1 MSKKMTEGALVGSFE
16 RKLDAMRR
24 VRIPSEWFALM
35 GQPKSVVVMAHP
47 EEKCLVLLS
56 EDAYTAHIGQMR
68 RQAKTNADAQKELA
82 YLLGE
87 AEHLCVN
94 AHNSIRISDKLL
106 RFARI
111 KDQVSLSGDVRY
123 IRIESLKR
131 VRPNKDLNVMKINQ
145 RLPPK
150 FAAKWKRLL
159 AWMEGD
165 TETLALAAV
174 DLLWDKYGRD
184 VVQTEKRKI
193 RYAKKIE
200 ETKRRLGL

>member
-1 MSKKMTEGALVGSFE
+1 MSKKMTDGALVGRFE

-56 EDAYTAHIGQMR
+56 EDAYKAHIGKMR
-68 RQAKTNADAQKELA
+68 RQAKANADAQKELA

-111 KDQVSLSGDVRY
+111 KDQVSLLGDVRY
-123 IRIESLKR
+123 VRIESPKR
-131 VRPNKDLNVMKINQ
+131 VRPNRDLNVMKINQ

-165 TETLALAAV
+165 TEALAFAAV

>member
-1 MSKKMTEGALVGSFE
+1 MSKKMTDGALVGRFE

-24 VRIPSEWFALM
+24 VRIPAEWFALM
-35 GQPKSVVVMAHP
+35 GQPKSVVVMGHP

-68 RQAKTNADAQKELA
+68 RQAKTNADAQNELA
-82 YLLGE
+82 YLLDE

-123 IRIESLKR
+123 IRIESPKR

-174 DLLWDKYGRD
+174 DLLWDKYGRE

>member
-1 MSKKMTEGALVGSFE
+1 MSKEMTDGALVGRFE

-24 VRIPSEWFALM
+24 VRIPSEWFAIM

-56 EDAYTAHIGQMR
+56 EDAYKAHIGQMR
-68 RQAKTNADAQKELA
+68 RQAKTNADAQKEQA

-111 KDQVSLSGDVRY
+111 KERMLLLGSVRY
-123 IRIESLKR
+123 IRIESPKR
-131 VRPNKDLNVMKINQ
+131 
-145 RLPPK
+145 
-150 FAAKWKRLL
+150 
-159 AWMEGD
+159 E
-165 TETLALAAV
+165 
-174 DLLWDKYGRD
+174 YGLR
-184 VVQTEKRKI
+184 QGI
-193 RYAKKIE
+193 
-200 ETKRRLGL
+200 

>member
-1 MSKKMTEGALVGSFE
+1 MSKKMTDGALVGRFV

-24 VRIPSEWFALM
+24 VRIPAEWFALM
-35 GQPKSVVVMAHP
+35 GQPKRVVVMAHP

-111 KDQVSLSGDVRY
+111 KDQASLLGDVRY
-123 IRIESLKR
+123 IRIESPKR
-131 VRPNKDLNVMKINQ
+131 VRPNKDLNVMIINQ
-145 RLPPK
+145 GLPPK

-165 TETLALAAV
+165 TEALSLAAV

-200 ETKRRLGL
+200 EAKRRLGL

>member
-1 MSKKMTEGALVGSFE
+1 MSKEMADGALVGRFA

-24 VRIPSEWFALM
+24 VRIPSEWFAIM

-56 EDAYTAHIGQMR
+56 EDAYTAHVGQMR
-68 RQAKTNADAQKELA
+68 RQAKTNADAQNELA
-82 YLLGE
+82 YLLDE

-123 IRIESLKR
+123 IRIESPKR

-165 TETLALAAV
+165 TEALALTAV

>member
-1 MSKKMTEGALVGSFE
+1 MGKRVSEGALIGRFE

-24 VRIPSEWFALM
+24 VRIPAEWFVVM
-35 GQPKSVVVMAHP
+35 GQPKNVVVMAHP

-56 EDAYTAHIGQMR
+56 EDAYAAHIGQMR

-94 AHNSIRISDKLL
+94 AHSSIRISDKLL
-106 RFARI
+106 GFARI

-123 IRIESLKR
+123 IRVESPKR
-131 VRPNKDLNVMKINQ
+131 VRPNKDLNVMIINQ

-150 FAAKWKRLL
+150 FATKWKRLL

>member
-68 RQAKTNADAQKELA
+68 RQAKTNADARNELA
-82 YLLGE
+82 YLLDE

-123 IRIESLKR
+123 IRIESPKR
-131 VRPNKDLNVMKINQ
+131 VRPNNDLNVMTINQ

-184 VVQTEKRKI
+184 VVQTEKRKT

-200 ETKRRLGL
+200 ETKRHLGL